1 MPRLHACSLDTGSN
15 LAGVQ
20 DPTDHPVQI
29 PGGSADEEP
38 VTAPVDID
46 DNPIDDSPIDD
57 SPAPELS
64 PEGAEADQRAVR
76 AVMEWV
82 VVLVGAVALA
92 LVVRTFLFQPF
103 WIPSESMEQ
112 TLLKQDRVMVNKLSY
127 RLGDISPGDV
137 VVFKRPDNDPDGYQD
152 LIKRVIGTP
161 GDVVEGHDGA
171 VFVNGVAIDE
181 PYLDP
186 ADVIFDFG
194 PITVPEGEYF
204 MMGDNRDDSY
214 DSRFFG
220 TVPEGNV
227 LGRAVG
233 LFWPLDRIGTL

>member
-1 MPRLHACSLDTGSN
+1 M
-15 LAGVQ
+15 Q
-20 DPTDHPVQI
+20 DHTDHPVQI

-38 VTAPVDID
+38 VTSPVDVDEAATD
-46 DNPIDDSPIDD
+46 DPATDDPATAATAGTG
-57 SPAPELS
+57 APELS
-64 PEGAEADQRAVR
+64 PEGVEADQRAVR

-127 RLGDISPGDV
+127 RLGDISRGDV
-137 VVFKRPDNDPDGYQD
+137 VVFKRPDNDPNGYQD

-171 VFVNGVAIDE
+171 VFVNDVAIDE

-186 ADVIFDFG
+186 ADVISDFG

-227 LGRAVG
+227 LGRAFG